1 MSKLCARDQVNPAM
15 NASPL
20 IDLFTV
26 TLLFGL
32 LALAVVS
39 DIEAM
44 RIPNRICLCIVALYP
59 SHVLASAAPIDWPG
73 ATAAAAAVFGLG
85 LIPFLFR
92 LMGGG
97 DVKLMAALALW
108 AGPGVV
114 VDFMA
119 VTFFLG
125 GVMALLMIS
134 PFRFAMARTC
144 EAIGREDFGE
154 VLLNRAIPYAIAI
167 AGGGYLTVGPRL
179 LSAIG

>member
-1 MSKLCARDQVNPAM
+1 M
-15 NASPL
+15 NAL
-20 IDLFTV
+20 LLVDLFTI
-26 TLLFGL
+26 TLLLGL
-32 LALAVVS
+32 LALAVIS
-39 DIEAM
+39 DVEAM

-59 SHVLASAAPIDWPG
+59 SHVLASAVPIDWPG
-73 ATAAAAAVFGLG
+73 ATAVAAAVFALG
-85 LIPFLFR
+85 LIPYRFR

-108 AGPGVV
+108 AGPAVV

-134 PFRFAMARTC
+134 PLRFAMARTC
-144 EAIGREDFGE
+144 EAIGRDNVGK
-154 VLLNRAIPYAIAI
+154 VLLNRAIPYAVAI